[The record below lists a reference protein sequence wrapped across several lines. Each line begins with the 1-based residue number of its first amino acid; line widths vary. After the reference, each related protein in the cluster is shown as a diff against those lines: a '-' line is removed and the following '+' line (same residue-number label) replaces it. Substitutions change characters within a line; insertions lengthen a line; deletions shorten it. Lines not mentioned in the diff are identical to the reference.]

1 MVDDANPDAPRP
13 KADPADEARFV
24 AISDALLAQLDA
36 VVPGWIAGLV
46 VDRVRQSGGT
56 VTEEVATVAVEAGAA
71 AHDEVMP
78 ALRTLLAADVD
89 DQAAN
94 PLSLLRAATG
104 HATAALAGLGLDGVE
119 RDEFHERSF
128 PDDTYGLAPAAWADV
143 DPSLHELGITWGA
156 GKAFLH
162 KARRRAEGTA

>member
-1 MVDDANPDAPRP
+1 MVDDANPTPP
-13 KADPADEARFV
+13 STTADPADEARFV

-46 VDRVRQSGGT
+46 VDRVRGAGRE
-56 VTEEVATVAVEAGAA
+56 VTTEVAVMSQEAGEA

-78 ALRTLLAADVD
+78 ALRALLDADVD

-94 PLSLLRAATG
+94 PLSLLRAVTG
-104 HATAALAGLGLDGVE
+104 HATATLAGLGVPAVE

-128 PDDTYGLAPAAWADV
+128 PDDVYGLAPAAWADV

-156 GKAFLH
+156 AKAFLH
-162 KARRRAEGTA
+162 KARRRAGGHG